1 MATRS
6 DLLPT
11 SRDGRSAA
19 IQRNGAVI
27 HDLLPHA
34 QWRPLHPATHMVT
47 AVCRR
52 KRTPRAA
59 TRTIAICW
67 QSSFPTIPISRGD
80 PYSENRHPPSPF
92 VRPVFACSTARIE
105 RAVIWKFNR
114 PQGNG
119 TAFKSF
125 HFKVSDDRNPMNQKY
140 STEDYRRFA
149 AQCLETLKVT
159 FDPARR
165 AELLARARRWLWM
178 ARSNERSLPRH
189 PRQVAPGTRRYDR
202 TS

>member
-1 MATRS
+1 
-6 DLLPT
+6 LPFVGNRHFQP
-11 SRDGRSAA
+11 SRFRE
-19 IQRNGAVI
+19 VI
-27 HDLLPHA
+27 LSRKTDIH
-34 QWRPLHPATHMVT
+34 
-47 AVCRR
+47 RR
-52 KRTPRAA
+52 L
-59 TRTIAICW
+59 
-67 QSSFPTIPISRGD
+67 SRGLFL
-80 PYSENRHPPSPF
+80 HAPP
-92 VRPVFACSTARIE
+92 ARIE

-178 ARSNERSLPRH
+178 ARSNERSFPRQSQ
-189 PRQVAPGTRRYDR
+189 QVAPGTRRYYR